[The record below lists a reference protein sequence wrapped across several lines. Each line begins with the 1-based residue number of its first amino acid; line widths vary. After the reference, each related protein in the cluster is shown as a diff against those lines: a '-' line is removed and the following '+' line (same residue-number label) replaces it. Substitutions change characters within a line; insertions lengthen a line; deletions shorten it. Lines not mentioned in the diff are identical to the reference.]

1 MSNTNWNEKEIN
13 ELEDFLSNKI
23 LLPGTEN
30 YLRFRNGWAA
40 TNNQPAIICLCETA
54 EDVQAAVVLAGKKNI
69 PLSVRGG
76 GHDWQARSSVHGG
89 LVIDLSKMRHID
101 VDATTKTAY
110 VEGGVTST
118 EIAEAADPF
127 DLIPVVGNSGA
138 VGIVGFT
145 IGGGYGVTSPKH
157 GLGAD
162 NLLSANVVLADGS
175 LVTASKTENPDLLW
189 ALCGGGGNFGVVT
202 SMRIR
207 LHDNPTLVAGFMMFP
222 LEEAETII
230 QGYNKIMQSSPSDN
244 FYASAVMLTGPNGSP
259 LLFFSPVW
267 AGEPEEGKRLID
279 SIRELGHPVKENIGE
294 MRLKDFLALLTAS
307 LVNGRSYH
315 IKTRWIETITP
326 EITALILKSAADRTS
341 PYSKIAIFHMHGVAT
356 RTLLPETSFG
366 LRKDHHVVNVLAE
379 WEPEDVANAETHRKW
394 ANELAETLGQY
405 ALPGGYANL
414 LGSEEHEQIAHSYGS
429 NLPRLQS
436 IKKIYDPDE
445 VFSAIPL
452 PR

>member
-1 MSNTNWNEKEIN
+1 MISNTNWNQKEID
-13 ELEDFLSNKI
+13 ELEDFLNNKI
-23 LLPGTEN
+23 LLPHTEN
-30 YLRFRNGWAA
+30 YLKFRKGWAA
-40 TNNQPAIICLCETA
+40 TNNQPAMICLCETS
-54 EDVQAAVVLAGKKNI
+54 EDVQAAVVLAGKRNI

-89 LVIDLSKMRHID
+89 LVIDLSKMKHIRI
-101 VDATTKTAY
+101 DANTKTAHL
-110 VEGGVTST
+110 EGGVTST
-118 EIAEAADPF
+118 EITDAADPF

-138 VGIVGFT
+138 VGITGFT

-162 NLLSANVVLADGS
+162 NLISANVVLADGS

-202 SMRIR
+202 SMHIR
-207 LHDNPTLVAGFMMFP
+207 LHDTSTLLAGFMMFP

-230 QGYNKIMQSSPSDN
+230 NGYKKIMQSSPSDN
-244 FYASAVMLTGPNGSP
+244 FYASAVILTGPDGSP

-267 AGEPEEGKRLID
+267 TGSLEEGERLID
-279 SIRELGHPVKENIGE
+279 SIRKLGHPVKEKIGE

-315 IKTRWIETITP
+315 IKTRWIENITP
-326 EITALILKSAADRTS
+326 EITTLILKSAAARTS
-341 PYSKIAIFHMHGVAT
+341 PYSKIAVFHMHGIPT
-356 RTLLPETSFG
+356 TTLLPETSFG
-366 LRKDHHVVNVLAE
+366 LRKDHHVVNILAE
-379 WEPEDVANAETHRKW
+379 WEPEDVNSETHRKW
-394 ANELAETLGQY
+394 ANELSETLAQY

-414 LGSEEHEQIAHSYGS
+414 LGSEEHEQIAHAYGS
-429 NLPRLQS
+429 NLSRLQS
-436 IKKIYDPDE
+436 VKKIFDPNE

-452 PR
+452 AR